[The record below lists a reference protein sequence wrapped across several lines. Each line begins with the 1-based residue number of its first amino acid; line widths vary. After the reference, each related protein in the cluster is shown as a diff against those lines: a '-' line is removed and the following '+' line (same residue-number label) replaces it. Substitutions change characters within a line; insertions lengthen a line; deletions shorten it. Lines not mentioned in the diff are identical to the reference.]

1 MNAKNLETKNIL
13 IDEKNY
19 KDLTIYFARYDYGKT
34 AKMLNLY
41 YHQTHVLFY
50 INSQFDKSLT
60 MKMV

>member
-1 MNAKNLETKNIL
+1 MNAKNLETKHIL

-50 INSQFDKSLT
+50 KTANLT
-60 MKMV
+60 RVLQ